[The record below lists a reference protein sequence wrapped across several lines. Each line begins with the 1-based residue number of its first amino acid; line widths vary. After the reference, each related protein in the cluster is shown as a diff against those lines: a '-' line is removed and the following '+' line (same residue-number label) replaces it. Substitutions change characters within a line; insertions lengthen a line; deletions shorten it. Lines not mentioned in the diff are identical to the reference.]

1 MQESKSTTNEVAGM
15 LLESS
20 LFRDFRTVDLRS
32 VARYFRCVTVDK
44 GEIIFQEGDV
54 GTFMCVVNAG
64 NISVNK
70 LDSDGHLVEI
80 AILRRGRVFG
90 EMAVLDGEFRSATCV
105 AAEDSVLLIL
115 SRDSLDKMELDVP
128 KTAAR
133 VIRMIAV
140 SLSRRLRLADG
151 KLVDQQI

>member
-1 MQESKSTTNEVAGM
+1 MQESKSTTDEVVGM
-15 LLESS
+15 LFESS

-32 VARYFRCVTVDK
+32 IARYFRCVR
-44 GEIIFQEGDV
+44 
-54 GTFMCVVNAG
+54 VVNAG
-64 NISVNK
+64 SISVTK

-80 AILRRGRVFG
+80 ALLPTGRVFG
-90 EMAVLDGEFRSATCV
+90 EMAVLDGEYRSATCV
-105 AAEDSVLLIL
+105 AAQDCVLLIL

-133 VIRMIAV
+133 VIRTVAV

-151 KLVDQQI
+151 KLVDHQV

>member
-1 MQESKSTTNEVAGM
+1 MQESKSTTDEVVGL

-32 VARYFRCVTVDK
+32 TARYFRCVTVDK
-44 GEIIFQEGDV
+44 GEIIFQEGDL

-64 NISVNK
+64 NISVTK
-70 LDSDGHLVEI
+70 SDSDGHLVEI
-80 AILRRGRVFG
+80 TILRRGRVFG

-105 AAEDSVLLIL
+105 AAEDCVLLIL

-133 VIRMIAV
+133 VIRTIAV

>member
-1 MQESKSTTNEVAGM
+1 MQESKSTTDEVVGM
-15 LLESS
+15 LFESS

-32 VARYFRCVTVDK
+32 IARYFRCVRVDK

-64 NISVNK
+64 SISVTK
-70 LDSDGHLVEI
+70 LDSDGHLIEI
-80 AILRRGRVFG
+80 ALLPTGRVFG
-90 EMAVLDGEFRSATCV
+90 EMAVLDGEYRSATCV
-105 AAEDSVLLIL
+105 AAQDCVLLIL

-133 VIRMIAV
+133 VIRTVAV

-151 KLVDQQI
+151 KLVDHQV

>member
-1 MQESKSTTNEVAGM
+1 MQESKSTANEVAGM

-32 VARYFRCVTVDK
+32 VARYFRSVTVDK
-44 GEIIFQEGDV
+44 GEVIFREGDL

-64 NISVNK
+64 NISVTK
-70 LDSDGHLVEI
+70 LDSDGHFVEVTM
-80 AILRRGRVFG
+80 LRRGRVFG
-90 EMAVLDGEFRSATCV
+90 EMAVLDGEYRSATCV
-105 AAEDSVLLIL
+105 AAQDCVLLIL
-115 SRDSLDKMELDVP
+115 SRDSLDKMELDAP

-133 VIRMIAV
+133 VIRTIAV